1 MAISTPNLYPVVL
14 TAQQRTRL
22 QDITRNG
29 HAPAKKIRH
38 AQVLLLSDG
47 NRPGGRLTREQIAQ
61 QLGMHVNTVD
71 RIRKR
76 FVTEGEAPALER
88 KPRATPPV
96 PPKIDGRV
104 EAHLIALCCGPAPQ
118 GRTRW
123 TLTLLADELK
133 RSGLVTHVC
142 AETVRRA
149 LKKMP
154 CSPGVSKAG
163 ASPNAT
169 GPASWRKWKTSSTC
183 TRPDTA
189 KKNR

>member
-14 TAQQRTRL
+14 SAEQRTRFE
-22 QDITRNG
+22 DITRNG

-76 FVTEGEAPALER
+76 FVTEGEVPALDR
-88 KPRATPPV
+88 KPRATPPT

-104 EAHLIALCCGPAPQ
+104 EAHLIALCCGPAPE
-118 GRTRW
+118 GRARW

-154 CSPGVSKAG
+154 CSPGASKAG

-169 GPASWRKWKTSSTC
+169 GPASSRKWKTSSTC
-183 TRPDTA
+183 TQPNTA

>member
-14 TAQQRTRL
+14 SPEQRSRL
-22 QDITRNG
+22 EDITRNG

-38 AQVLLLSDG
+38 AHVLLLSDG
-47 NRPGGRLTREQIAQ
+47 NRPDGRLIREQIAQ
-61 QLGMHVNTVD
+61 RLGMHVNTVD
-71 RIRKR
+71 RIRKC
-76 FVTEGEAPALER
+76 FVTQGEAPALER
-88 KPRATPPV
+88 KPRATPPT
-96 PPKIDGRV
+96 PPKIDGQV

-133 RSGLVTHVC
+133 RRGLVTHVC

-149 LKKMP
+149 LKKTP
-154 CSPGVSKAG
+154 CSPGASKAG

-169 GPASWRKWKTSSTC
+169 GPASSPKWKRSSTC
-183 TRPDTA
+183 TRPNTA
-189 KKNR
+189 TKNR

>member
-1 MAISTPNLYPVVL
+1 MAVSTPNLYPVFL
-14 TAQQRTRL
+14 TAEQRARL
-22 QDITRNG
+22 EDITRNG

-47 NRPGGRLTREQIAQ
+47 NRPSGRLSRDPIAQ
-61 QLGMHVNTVD
+61 QLDMHVNTVD

-76 FVTEGEAPALER
+76 FVTQGEAPALER

-104 EAHLIALCCGPAPQ
+104 EAHLLALCCGPAPE

-123 TLTLLADELK
+123 TLTLLADQLK

-142 AETVRRA
+142 AETVRRT
-149 LKKMP
+149 LKKTP
-154 CSPGVSKAG
+154 CSLGGKSAG

-169 GPASWRKWKTSSTC
+169 ERVSSPRWKTSSTC
-183 TRPDTA
+183 MRPPTA
-189 KKNR
+189 KKKR